1 MNLNIFLAVLKAR
14 FKIIYLVFGLV
25 VFSTLIINLVLPKIY
40 KATSSL
46 LLNYKGVDPVTGL
59 TLPAQL
65 MPGYIATQ
73 IDVITSH
80 NVALKVV
87 DKLKLVENP
96 QAQSQFKKATD
107 GKGNIRDFFADKFLE
122 GLEAK
127 PSRES
132 SVIEISYSSTDPDF
146 SATMANAFAEA
157 YQETSIQL
165 KVEPSQLAAEFLGE
179 KTKVLRTNL
188 EEAQLKLSKYQQ
200 EKGLTSIMGNLDVES
215 ARLNDLSSQLVAAQ
229 SQSFDSTS
237 RQQRTRGNADESP
250 DIAANPLVQNL
261 KVSISSGESKLSELA
276 QRLGSSHPNYQAAE
290 AEVNKLKSQLL
301 EATNRAKMSIGG
313 NASINKERE
322 SELRASVVA
331 QKSRVLELNLARDQL
346 EVLQRDV
353 ENAQR
358 AVDLASQ
365 RFTQTTLE
373 GSSNQADIAVLN
385 PATAPLNRSSPRIT
399 LNLILSMFFGSF
411 LGVGAALL
419 AESRERIIRIPQEQV
434 EILQAPVLRSRDR
447 RSRSPEALIE
457 VLQGPVQVIIKSNK
471 EKFIAS
477 TLNLL
482 FGFFN
487 RNKPSANDSVLK
499 KSKFAFRGREN
510 RYLNR
515 ESAEEHTL
523 DPYNSELI
531 AIKQPN
537 ASQVEALRILRG
549 QLLKRWFNAGHSSLA
564 VVATSSDEASCFL
577 AANLAVLFAQLGKRT
592 LLIDANLRAPRQH
605 SIFNIKES
613 AGLSEILAGET
624 LTISET
630 MENLSVLV
638 AGNVS
643 LDSPELLSRENFTN
657 FMKIATANYEVVIV
671 DSAPTGMLA
680 DAQNVLVN
688 CEGALVVTRLNY
700 TIVSDLIQ
708 LRNQLDIAGATTVGS
723 AINDY

>member
-1 MNLNIFLAVLKAR
+1 MNLNIFLAVIKAR
-14 FKIIYLVFGLV
+14 YKIIYLVFGLV
-25 VFSTLIINLVLPKIY
+25 VLSTLFINLLLPKIY
-40 KATSSL
+40 KATCSIV
-46 LLNYKGVDPVTGL
+46 LNYKGTDPVTGL
-59 TLPAQL
+59 TVPAQL

-73 IDVITSH
+73 IDIIMSH

-87 DKLKLVENP
+87 DKLKLVDNP
-96 QAQSQFKKATD
+96 QAQAQFKKATD
-107 GKGNIRDFFADKFLE
+107 GKGSIKDYFADKFLG

-132 SVIEISYSSTDPDF
+132 SVIEISYSSTDADF

-157 YQETSIQL
+157 YQETTIQL
-165 KVEPSQLAAEFLGE
+165 KVEPSQLAAEFLND
-179 KTKVLRTNL
+179 KTKVLRKNL
-188 EEAQLKLSKYQQ
+188 EEAQLRLSKYQQ

-215 ARLNDLSSQLVAAQ
+215 ARLNELSSQLVGAQ
-229 SQSFDSTS
+229 SQSFDSAS
-237 RQQRTRGNADESP
+237 RQKRTKGNSDESP

-261 KVSISSGESKLSELA
+261 KIAITNGESKLSELS
-276 QRLGSSHPNYQAAE
+276 QRIGSSHPNYKAAE

-301 EATNRAKMSIGG
+301 EATTRAKMSISG
-313 NASINKERE
+313 NASINKELE
-322 SELRASVVA
+322 SELKAALSA
-331 QKSRVLELNLARDQL
+331 QKTRVLELNLARDQL
-346 EVLQRDV
+346 EVLQEDV
-353 ENAQR
+353 QNAHR
-358 AVDLASQ
+358 ALDLANQ

-385 PATAPLNRSSPRIT
+385 PATAPLNRTSPRIT
-399 LNLILSMFFGSF
+399 FNLILSMFFGSF
-411 LGVGAALL
+411 LGVAAALL
-419 AESRERIIRIPQEQV
+419 AESRERLIRIPQEQV

-447 RSRSPEALIE
+447 RSRSSEALVE
-457 VLQGPVQVIIKSNK
+457 VLQGPVLVIIKSTK
-471 EKFIAS
+471 EKFI
-477 TLNLL
+477 TNILNLL
-482 FGFFN
+482 FSFFN
-487 RNKPSANDSVLK
+487 INKSSASFKVK
-499 KSKFAFRGREN
+499 RKSKFAFSGRGN
-510 RYLNR
+510 RYLNQDAPQ
-515 ESAEEHTL
+515 ELVL

-531 AIKQPN
+531 SIKQPN
-537 ASQVEALRILRG
+537 APQVEALRILRG

-605 SIFNIKES
+605 LIFNIKES

-630 MENLSVLV
+630 MDNLSVLV

-643 LDSPELLSRENFTN
+643 FNSHELLSRENFTN
-657 FMKIATANYEVVIV
+657 FIKIATANYEVVIV

-688 CEGALVVTRLNY
+688 CEGALVVTRLNN
-700 TIVSDLIQ
+700 TIVSDLVQ
-708 LRNQLDIAGATTVGS
+708 LRNQLDIAGATIVGS